1 MEPDND
7 TKDEMRTLMTGYLD
21 GELEP
26 DEKARFEHYI
36 EQHPEFKS
44 EFKEMELLVDAASE
58 LEAETL
64 PDEVWDTFLED
75 VYNRL
80 ERRTGWTLLILG
92 ATLLAFLGVYGFIVI
107 PWATTQVKLLA
118 AIPLAGLFILFGSVL
133 RERLFILKTDK
144 YSRDVKR

>member
-7 TKDEMRTLMTGYLD
+7 TKNEMRTLMTGYLD

-26 DEKARFEHYI
+26 DEKARFEQYV

-44 EFKEMELLVDAASE
+44 EFKEMELLVGAASE